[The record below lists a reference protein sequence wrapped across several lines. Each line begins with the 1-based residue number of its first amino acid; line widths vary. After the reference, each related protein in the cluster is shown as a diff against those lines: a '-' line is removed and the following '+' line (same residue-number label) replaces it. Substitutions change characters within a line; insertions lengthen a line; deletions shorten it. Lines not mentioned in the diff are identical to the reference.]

1 MYAVEFQIKKGH
13 KYCSEGHFNLYPQD
27 ISAVK
32 PLVVSLSLFHF
43 GSQFSKIPKV
53 SESNQYISNL
63 L

>member
-1 MYAVEFQIKKGH
+1 MCMQWSFKLKRAINTVLKVILIYI
-13 KYCSEGHFNLYPQD
+13 LD